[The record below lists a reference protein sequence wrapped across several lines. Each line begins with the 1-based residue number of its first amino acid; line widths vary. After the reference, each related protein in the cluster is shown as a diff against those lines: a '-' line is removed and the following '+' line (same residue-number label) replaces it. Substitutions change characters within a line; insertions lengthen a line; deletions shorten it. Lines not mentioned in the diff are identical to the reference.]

1 MSWWNRSEKQQP
13 PAPEARL
20 EATVAGQVQGVG
32 FRYWARSEA
41 VPLGLTGYA
50 KNLDDGRVEI
60 VAEGTRD
67 ACEQLRDLLGSGD
80 TAGSVS
86 DLDAEIT
93 DPTGEFK
100 DFGTC

>member
-1 MSWWNRSEKQQP
+1 MSWWKKSDKQDR

-20 EATVAGQVQGVG
+20 EATVSGQVQGVG
-32 FRYWARSEA
+32 FRYWTRSEA

-60 VAEGTRD
+60 VAEGTRE
-67 ACEQLRDLLGSGD
+67 ACEQLRGILGSGD
-80 TAGSVS
+80 TAGSVAN
-86 DLDAEIT
+86 LDARLT

-100 DFGTC
+100 GFGTY